1 MISGRVSRPRDD
13 LPGGNAGLSWTLE
26 IITWGRRGLSK
37 CRGRPS
43 GLWSGVEDFLM
54 RRARD
59 CCRSCTCGQT
69 GPAAP
74 ATLLISARRA
84 NSLGV

>member
-26 IITWGRRGLSK
+26 IITWGRRGLPK

-43 GLWSGVEDFLM
+43 GVWSGGKISQGGE
-54 RRARD
+54 RGAAA
-59 CCRSCTCGQT
+59 
-69 GPAAP
+69 GPAP
-74 ATLLISARRA
+74 VVRLARQPQRR
-84 NSLGV
+84 SL